1 MCVAAGM
8 QLSENKIL
16 EFILEAIPL
25 VLFKRQLPD
34 GRRVYDEIFEGTG
47 IKDGKVVGNTLYKY
61 KIEKNVYD
69 SGGNIIEVIGH
80 HERVGKMSQELVRRM
95 RYGGASEEDIKQF
108 I

>member
-1 MCVAAGM
+1 MTAVEAGRTGHVIISTLHANSAVDAYNRILSMCVATGLR
-8 QLSENKIL
+8 LSESKIL

-61 KIEKNVYD
+61 EIKKNIYDADGKIEKV
-69 SGGNIIEVIGH
+69 
-80 HERVGKMSQELVRRM
+80 
-95 RYGGASEEDIKQF
+95 
-108 I
+108 

>member
-1 MCVAAGM
+1 MCVATGLR
-8 QLSENKIL
+8 LSESNIL

-61 KIEKNVYD
+61 EIKKNIYDADGKIEK
-69 SGGNIIEVIGH
+69 VIGQH
-80 HERVGKMSQELVRRM
+80 RKVGKMSDELIHRLRC
-95 RYGGASEEDIKQF
+95 GGASEEELKQF
-108 I
+108 T

>member
-1 MCVAAGM
+1 MCVATGLR
-8 QLSENKIL
+8 LSESKIL

-61 KIEKNVYD
+61 EVKKNIYDADGKVEKVIGQHRKSWKNV
-69 SGGNIIEVIGH
+69 
-80 HERVGKMSQELVRRM
+80 
-95 RYGGASEEDIKQF
+95 
-108 I
+108 